1 MRPVSEAAAQ
11 RCCDDCGFT
20 SPEATGLQRR
30 ARGLRRTRTLCEACA
45 RRADDRAARR
55 AFLRLTLLWP
65 TAGAL
70 CLLGHWVV
78 AAPEPESFGSRL
90 GWAFLNFSLFLAGVA
105 GSMAAHEAGHAV
117 LFRLVG
123 WRVHSVTLGR
133 GPLLF
138 ERVLRGVRVRV
149 HTWPRDG
156 FTLAAPKPG
165 SPFRLVRLRW
175 LAGIAGGPLVNV
187 LLVSLGWRLREPA
200 GDVFH
205 GPVPAL
211 AALAANTWLLA
222 LNLLP
227 ARPSSALAPNDGW
240 QLLTV
245 PFASRWRLA
254 ELGAASFVA
263 EGHSLEARGQ
273 LAEAVRRAEEAVAAY
288 PDAAQPRLSLG
299 FFLVYAGELE
309 RAQACFAEALRRPD
323 LTPELL
329 PMAQNNLAWAIAAR
343 SAREALDE
351 ADELSRQAYER
362 LGWQAAIAGTRGA
375 VLVALGRFEEG
386 LALLERALARPEE
399 LVPMARASYLCS
411 RAVAL
416 AALGR
421 ATEGAALVAEAEGL
435 EPRCPFL
442 PRARAACA

>member
-1 MRPVSEAAAQ
+1 MGPVSEAAAP
-11 RCCDDCGFT
+11 RRCDDCGFT
-20 SPEATGLQRR
+20 SREATGFQRR
-30 ARGLRRTRTLCEACA
+30 ERGLWRTRTLCGACA
-45 RRADDRAARR
+45 GRADDRAARR

-65 TAGAL
+65 TAGTL
-70 CLLGHWVV
+70 CLLGHWIV

-90 GWAFLNFSLFLAGVA
+90 GWAFLNLSLFLAGVA
-105 GSMAAHEAGHAV
+105 GSMVAHEAGHAA
-117 LFRLVG
+117 LFHLVG
-123 WRVHSVTLGR
+123 WRVHGVTLGR
-133 GPLLF
+133 GPILF

-156 FTLAAPKPG
+156 LTLAAPRPG
-165 SPFRLVRLRW
+165 SPLRLVRLRS
-175 LAGIAGGPLVNV
+175 LAGTAGGPLANA
-187 LLVSLGWRLREPA
+187 LLVALGWSLREPA

-211 AALAANTWLLA
+211 ALVAANTWLLA
-222 LNLLP
+222 LNLFP
-227 ARPSSALAPNDGW
+227 ARPSSAPVPNDGW

-245 PFASRWRLA
+245 PFTSRRELA
-254 ELGAASFVA
+254 ELGAASFLA
-263 EGHSLEARGQ
+263 EGHSLQARGG
-273 LAEAVRRAEEAVAAY
+273 LAEAVRWAEEAVAAY

-375 VLVALGRFEEG
+375 VLVELGRFEEG
-386 LALLERALARPEE
+386 LALLERALARSED

-411 RAVAL
+411 RALAL

-421 ATEGAALVAEAEGL
+421 ASEGAALVAEAEGL